1 MTQGRM
7 IFKDAQM
14 EKPAV
19 PFRQGGRDA
28 YSMVMTLRE
37 LDDCL
42 PDREGGQDLDKF
54 TAVNRPLL
62 MRHTQDILD
71 FMKLNEDWIL
81 GNFTISAKPDD
92 VNRNRRNSMSYLVV
106 GNALTETI
114 IRSQDGAQRQHT
126 GGVGA
131 IMARELALTGA
142 RVTLL
147 TTAPQGGAARQ
158 IQADLEK
165 HGVTPIVVPG
175 QPAQTRAG
183 WAEIITRRGEPVRA
197 SGSWPRMG
205 GLQKQITELAPEH
218 DWTLISLNIMP
229 QDLQAARK
237 LAPNLAVNATSKGL
251 AVRMARTGEHRL
263 ATMNGDEARKLIAHL
278 GTESHAR
285 LPKALRAKTVMVT
298 LGRRG
303 RALHHADGSAET
315 HPAVPVPAGAD
326 FIGAGD
332 AATAGLVLALSQGL
346 DPGETV
352 DQAISGLL
360 KRNAQAY
367 RNGR

>member
-1 MTQGRM
+1 
-7 IFKDAQM
+7 
-14 EKPAV
+14 
-19 PFRQGGRDA
+19 
-28 YSMVMTLRE
+28 
-37 LDDCL
+37 
-42 PDREGGQDLDKF
+42 
-54 TAVNRPLL
+54 
-62 MRHTQDILD
+62 
-71 FMKLNEDWIL
+71 
-81 GNFTISAKPDD
+81 
-92 VNRNRRNSMSYLVV
+92 MSYLVV

-147 TTAPQGGAARQ
+147 TTAPQGDAARQ

-165 HGVTPIVVPG
+165 HGMTPIVVPG
-175 QPAQTRAG
+175 QPARVWAG
-183 WAEIITRRGEPVRA
+183 WAEIITRRGGPVRA

-251 AVRMARTGEHRL
+251 AVRMAKTGEHQL
-263 ATMNGDEARKLIAHL
+263 ATMNRDEARKLMAHL
-278 GTESHAR
+278 GTESHAG
-285 LPKALRAKTVMVT
+285 LPRALRANTVMVT

-303 RALHHADGSAET
+303 RIIHHADGSAET
-315 HPAVPVPAGAD
+315 HPAVPAPAGTD

-332 AATAGLVLALSQGL
+332 AATAGLVLALSRGL
-346 DPGETV
+346 DLGETV

-360 KRNAQAY
+360 ERNAGGY